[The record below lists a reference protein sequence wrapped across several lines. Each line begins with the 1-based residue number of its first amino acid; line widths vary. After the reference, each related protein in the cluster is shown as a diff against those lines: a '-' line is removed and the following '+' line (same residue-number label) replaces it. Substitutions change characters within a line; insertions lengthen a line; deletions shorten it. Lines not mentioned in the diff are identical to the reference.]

1 MLSSPIQWSDI
12 QSSSFRMRMSSN
24 EQPTPLA
31 ARTVLEDCKQA
42 AAMFTPGL
50 QGSQWRIAYMA
61 NVALLRAVYHV
72 LKSRDAAVDPALRKK
87 IETWDSNLLA
97 SKPAPTIYWE
107 FIVSE
112 RNLLLKE
119 YQSLAGQ
126 GVAVPG
132 VRIEVNLRTREERVT
147 CLGEIDRLYTM
158 NGGVFAGRDQRQL
171 IAEAIAWWE
180 TQLDSLEATPFA
192 T

>member
-1 MLSSPIQWSDI
+1 M
-12 QSSSFRMRMSSN
+12 
-24 EQPTPLA
+24 PLA

-42 AAMFTPGL
+42 AALFTPGL
-50 QGSQWRIAYMA
+50 QGSHWRIVYMA

-72 LKSRDAAVDPALRKK
+72 LESKDATDPIFRPVFRA
-87 IETWDSNLLA
+87 WAANLLA
-97 SKPAPTIYWE
+97 SKPAPEIYWE

-126 GVAVPG
+126 GVTVPG
-132 VRIEVNLRTREERVT
+132 VLIEVNAKTGEQKAT
-147 CLGEIDRLYTM
+147 GLGQVEHHYTI
-158 NGGVFAGRDQRQL
+158 NGGVFAGSDQREL

-180 TQLDSLEATPFA
+180 KQLAALEENAGA
-192 T
+192 A

>member
-1 MLSSPIQWSDI
+1 M
-12 QSSSFRMRMSSN
+12 
-24 EQPTPLA
+24 PLA

-42 AAMFTPGL
+42 AALFTPGL

-72 LKSRDAAVDPALRKK
+72 LESRDAAVNPAFKNK
-87 IETWDSNLLA
+87 FKAWASNLLA
-97 SKPAPTIYWE
+97 SKPAPEIYWE

-126 GVAVPG
+126 DVTVPG
-132 VRIEVNLRTREERVT
+132 VLIEVNVKTGEQKATR
-147 CLGEIDRLYTM
+147 LGNVEHHCTI
-158 NGGVFAGRDQRQL
+158 NGGFFAGRDPREL

-180 TQLDSLEATPFA
+180 TQLIALEATA
-192 T
+192 GAA